1 MASSSA
7 LPGGQRGASDGFR
20 RRPKDRKQRILAAA
34 AHLFRE
40 LGYDHVGMADV
51 AAAVGIGPSALYRH
65 FNGKRELLLAVMTD
79 ALSAFEAVAQA
90 ASDQAQLHEG
100 LVAVAL
106 NHQDFGLLWERESG
120 HLRPAERDGLW
131 LRLRAIAARVTKL
144 LVIESHLSRETAD
157 IRAWAVLS
165 ILSCPSHHHV
175 KLGAAAFADV
185 LRRAVAAVCEVD
197 LPGGAV
203 QPSPDG
209 DTGPPL
215 RPRSRREAVLASA
228 MRLFSERGYA
238 TVSMAEIGAEAGIAG
253 PTLYNHFAS
262 KSDILAAA
270 LNRGTEALWLRLHEA
285 LRRAGT
291 ADRALELVLT
301 DYVGFAVRNSEIIDV
316 LVSDVINLPE
326 EPRGRFRR
334 IQQEY
339 IAEWVALLGI
349 ARPQFEEP
357 SSRALVHAALGVA
370 NSLPRIRHLRKR
382 PLFLPE
388 LTALVMSVINTPL
401 SSA

>member
-1 MASSSA
+1 MATSSGIPRA
-7 LPGGQRGASDGFR
+7 QRGASERPR

-34 AHLFRE
+34 AHQFRE

-65 FNGKRELLLAVMTD
+65 FTGKRELLLAVMTD
-79 ALSAFEAVAQA
+79 ALGAFETVARA
-90 ASDQAQLHEG
+90 ANDQAQLHEG
-100 LVAVAL
+100 LVPVAL
-106 NHQDFGLLWERESG
+106 NHRDFGLLWERESG

-131 LRLRAIAARVTKL
+131 LRLRAIAARVAKL
-144 LVIESHLSRETAD
+144 LVIESRLLQETAD

-165 ILSCPSHHHV
+165 ILNSPSHHHV
-175 KLGAAAFADV
+175 NLGAAALANI
-185 LRRAVAAVCEVD
+185 LRRAVAAVCEVN
-197 LPGGAV
+197 LPSAV
-203 QPSPDG
+203 QLPSEG
-209 DTGPPL
+209 ESGPAL
-215 RPRSRREAVLASA
+215 RPVSRREAVLASA
-228 MRLFSERGYA
+228 MRLFSERGYP

-253 PTLYNHFAS
+253 TTLYNHFDS

-291 ADRALELVLT
+291 ADRALELVVT
-301 DYVGFAVRNSEIIDV
+301 DYVSFTVRNTEIIDV
-316 LVSDVINLPE
+316 LVSEVINLPE
-326 EPRGRFRR
+326 EPRDRFRR

-339 IAEWVALLGI
+339 VAEWVALLDG
-349 ARPQFEEP
+349 ARPQFDEP

-382 PLFLPE
+382 PMFVQE
-388 LTALVMSVINTPL
+388 VTTLVLGVVHTPL
-401 SSA
+401 P